1 MIMTYIKLVAAVIML
16 AQPVVHDVDRGHVG
30 DAAAVTSSPAT
41 PSKLAPRSEQAQ
53 IHRETATRPEESKAA
68 PSVRAAKP
76 AKPNSSDLPRASVA
90 DPKPAA
96 KAATDSRTAQAY
108 NAVSP
113 PANAAVADSSANTRT
128 TQQQVMAAMAVAERL
143 TAATPAS
150 IDADHLVAILMTRP
164 EIKSVSD
171 LAGKNVAI
179 DGRAFNGN
187 VRTAIAAAGA
197 TAVQL
202 SEDQTKAIDRLI
214 SGEVPAAVLTL
225 VSPEAADGFPEVAGF
240 RIFRVPLSPRSLQ
253 RG

>member
-16 AQPVVHDVDRGHVG
+16 AQPVEHDVDRGHVG

-41 PSKLAPRSEQAQ
+41 PSKLAPRSEKAQ
-53 IHRETATRPEESKAA
+53 IHRATAPRPEESKAA
-68 PSVRAAKP
+68 PFARAAKQ
-76 AKPNSSDLPRASVA
+76 AKPNSSALPRVRVA

-113 PANAAVADSSANTRT
+113 PANAAADSNASART
-128 TQQQVMAAMAVAERL
+128 PQQQVMAAMAVAERS

-214 SGEVPAAVLTL
+214 SGEVPAAVLAL

>member
-16 AQPVVHDVDRGHVG
+16 AQPVVHDVDR
-30 DAAAVTSSPAT
+30 SPRL
-41 PSKLAPRSEQAQ
+41 KQAQ
-53 IHRETATRPEESKAA
+53 IHRATAPRAEESKVASSA
-68 PSVRAAKP
+68 RAAKQTR
-76 AKPNSSDLPRASVA
+76 PNSSDLPRARVA

-96 KAATDSRTAQAY
+96 EAGADSRTAQAY
-108 NAVSP
+108 NTVSP
-113 PANAAVADSSANTRT
+113 PANAAADSNASAKTPH
-128 TQQQVMAAMAVAERL
+128 QQQVMAAMAVAERL

-164 EIKSVSD
+164 EIRSVSD

-240 RIFRVPLSPRSLQ
+240 RIFRVPLSPQSLQ

>member
-16 AQPVVHDVDRGHVG
+16 AQPVMHDVDRG
-30 DAAAVTSSPAT
+30 
-41 PSKLAPRSEQAQ
+41 PRSEQAQ
-53 IHRETATRPEESKAA
+53 IHHATAPRPEESKAA
-68 PSVRAAKP
+68 TSARAAKQ
-76 AKPNSSDLPRASVA
+76 AKPNSSDLPRAGVA

-96 KAATDSRTAQAY
+96 KAGADSRTAQAY
-108 NAVSP
+108 NPVLP
-113 PANAAVADSSANTRT
+113 PANTAADSIADTRT
-128 TQQQVMAAMAVAERL
+128 PQRQVMAAMAVAEQL

-150 IDADHLVAILMTRP
+150 IDADHLVAILMARP

-197 TAVQL
+197 TAVQV
-202 SEDQTKAIDRLI
+202 SEDQTRAIDRLI

-225 VSPEAADGFPEVAGF
+225 VSPEAADGFPDVAGY
-240 RIFRVPLSPRSLQ
+240 RIFRIPLSPRSLQ